1 MATFPSTDWTRKS
14 GDILAAAQLEP
25 VTITRHK
32 RPAFVVMS
40 FDRFERMNKPDTRR
54 SHTIDETS
62 AQDLAMAE
70 AALARFEAEPEA

>member
-1 MATFPSTDWTRKS
+1 
-14 GDILAAAQLEP
+14 
-25 VTITRHK
+25 
-32 RPAFVVMS
+32 MS